1 MCQLGF
7 SVKLFVS
14 QMYLLKTENQSEI
27 KPILLQGFSD
37 TEQKQKQ
44 QELNVHGVEVQ
55 RAWGQMKNKIKNEKL
70 HTAGYPNNMQ
80 IFQK

>member
-1 MCQLGF
+1 
-7 SVKLFVS
+7 
-14 QMYLLKTENQSEI
+14 MYLLKTENQSEI

-70 HTAGYPNNMQ
+70 HTTGYPNNMQ